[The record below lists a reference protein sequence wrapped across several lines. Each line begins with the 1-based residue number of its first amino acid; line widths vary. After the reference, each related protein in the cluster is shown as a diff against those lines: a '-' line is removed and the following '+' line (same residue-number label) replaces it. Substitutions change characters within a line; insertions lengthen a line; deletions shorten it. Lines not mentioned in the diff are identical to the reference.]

1 MWGILFPIGIPE
13 HIKKNQ
19 KSETAEVAV
28 EPCVS
33 VITVLYPDTDT
44 ATRQPGY
51 RGLIWRIITTPE

>member
-1 MWGILFPIGIPE
+1 MEHTIPDRDSGA
-13 HIKKNQ
+13 HKKNK